1 MPIVSTDLKI
11 RLSVPSAETGGAS
24 EQADP
29 DASLGKWCSTT
40 EVEDATLNNLWDDVS
55 GDENAAEESEYR
67 CIFVHNAHETLT
79 GLNGVVWISAEV
91 ANGANCKIG
100 LDTTDASAYDADEA
114 EQALEVED
122 EDTAPDGVSFSAPT
136 SKATGLSV
144 GDLTAGYVK
153 GVWVK
158 RTTTNSTALNNDGV
172 TIKYEC
178 ETEA

>member
-11 RLSVPSAETGGAS
+11 RLSVPSASAGGAS
-24 EQADP
+24 AQADP
-29 DASLGKWCSTT
+29 NASLGKWCSTT
-40 EVEDATLNNLWDDVS
+40 EVVDATLNNLWDDVS

-67 CIFVHNAHETLT
+67 CIFVHNAHATLT
-79 GLNGVVWISAEV
+79 GLNGVVWISAEE
-91 ANGANCKIG
+91 AGGADCGVG
-100 LDTTDASAYDADEA
+100 LDTTSASAYTAEV
-114 EQALEVED
+114 EQALVVAN
-122 EDTAPDGVSFSAPT
+122 EDTAPTGVSFSAPT

-158 RTTTNSTALNNDGV
+158 RTTTNSTALNDDGV